1 MEIPTSVLW
10 VAGGNALA
18 WIIQLVILKNDLKWI
33 KERLGAGDKRLDTHG
48 RMIHSHSKKIAGLQ
62 SACSTRHGTVF
73 PAVSNP
79 GTGEDVEGGSGD

>member
-18 WIIQLVILKNDLKWI
+18 WVIQLVILKNDLKWI
-33 KERLGAGDKRLDTHG
+33 KERLKSGDERLDGHG
-48 RMIHSHSKKIAGLQ
+48 RLLHSHSKKIAAVQ

-73 PAVSNP
+73 PAHSNP
-79 GTGEDVEGGSGD
+79 GPEEEAEEGP